1 MAETIVPQAGA
12 ASRARPEITALAD
25 KIAQREAKI
34 GIIGLGYVGMPL
46 ALTAAK
52 AGFKVLGFD
61 INGPRV
67 VQINRGESFLSH
79 ITSEVMQ
86 AAIGSGSARG
96 HERFRSPVGAG
107 RDPDLRADAAH
118 QAPRARPDLCR
129 RHDRAGDRARI
140 CGPASSSSWN
150 RPPIPARRARC

>member
-61 INGPRV
+61 IDGPRV

-86 AAIGSGSARG
+86 AAIGSGRLEATSDFARLS
-96 HERFRSPVGAG
+96 EPDAILICVPTPLTKQRE
-107 RDPDLRADAAH
+107 PDLTFVVDTASAIAAE
-118 QAPRARPDLCR
+118 AAAR
-129 RHDRAGDRARI
+129 
-140 CGPASSSSWN
+140 
-150 RPPIPARRARC
+150 PARRARIRRPIRARPTRC